1 MKMPRLIENLL
12 ALKKA
17 TGVEVHISDA
27 GLTIYYCTLEL
38 KKNEIN
44 LLSSGSG
51 LSAEDFFKEA
61 DLGIPIVLVFDGKGI
76 IHKNVQANDTDDLVS
91 LLHKTLPNTSTDD
104 FYIAH
109 TALFNAHCMASV
121 SRREAIDET
130 VQLFQDKKAEVVSIA
145 FGPFQIRTI
154 LPLIG
159 AGYHEEVALPGYTLQ
174 FTDGYVNDL
183 LFKTNAPAGFKIGSD
198 TISSTLLV
206 SFAAAFS
213 ALAAQGDDIATNL
226 PLAQLKDDHRQKK
239 IFKTGLVSA
248 ACFLFGLLLLNVLA
262 FTHYNAGKQ
271 KLQTQVNVNQSMIS
285 QIDTL
290 KKELAEKEVIVQ
302 KTGLLQASR
311 TSYYADRIASTV
323 PASIRLTQLSVYP
336 QEKNNAEE
344 SETSYRFK
352 AGRLEIRGKCR
363 YSIDVNDW
371 INQVRSFEW
380 AKDVKLLQY
389 NPSNTEK
396 GSDFIIQVDLN
407 A

>member
-1 MKMPRLIENLL
+1 MKTPRLIENLL

-17 TGVEVHISDA
+17 TGVEVHVSDA
-27 GLTIYYCTLEL
+27 GLTINYCTLEL
-38 KKNEIN
+38 KKNEVS
-44 LLSSGSG
+44 LLRSGAG
-51 LSAEDFFKEA
+51 LSVDAFMKEA
-61 DLGIPIVLVFDGKGI
+61 DLRIPVILVFDGKGI

-91 LLHKTLPNTSTDD
+91 LLHKTLPNTSPGD
-104 FYIAH
+104 FYIKH
-109 TALFNAHCMASV
+109 TALFNAHCMASA
-121 SRREAIDET
+121 SRREVIDET
-130 VQLFQDKKAEVVSIA
+130 VQLFQHKKADVAGIA
-145 FGPFQIRTI
+145 FGPFQVRNI
-154 LPLIG
+154 LPLIS

-198 TISSTLLV
+198 TIASSLLT

-213 ALAAQGDDIATNL
+213 ALTGHSDDTLTNL
-226 PLAQLKDDHRQKK
+226 PLMQLKDDYRQKK

-248 ACFLFGLLLLNVLA
+248 ACFLFGILLLNVLA

-271 KLQTQVNVNQSMIS
+271 DLQTRINVNQSMIS

-323 PASIRLTQLSVYP
+323 PSSIRLTQLSVYP
-336 QEKNNAEE
+336 QEKNDAEE
-344 SETSYRFK
+344 SEASYHFK
-352 AGRLEIRGKCR
+352 AGRIEIRGKCR

-380 AKDVKLLQY
+380 AKGVKLLQY

>member
-1 MKMPRLIENLL
+1 MKTPRLIENLL

-17 TGVEVHISDA
+17 TGVEVHVSDA
-27 GLTIYYCTLEL
+27 GLTISYCTLEL
-38 KKNEIN
+38 KKNEVS
-44 LLSSGSG
+44 LLGSGTG
-51 LSAEDFFKEA
+51 LSADAFFKEA

-91 LLHKTLPNTSTDD
+91 LLHKTLPNTSPDD
-104 FYIAH
+104 FYITH
-109 TALFNAHCMASV
+109 TALFNAHCMASA

-130 VQLFQDKKAEVVSIA
+130 VQLFQSRKADVAGIA
-145 FGPFQIRTI
+145 FGPFQVRNI
-154 LPLIG
+154 LPLIS
-159 AGYHEEVALPGYTLQ
+159 AAYHEEVALPGYTLQ
-174 FTDGYVNDL
+174 LTDGYVNDL

-198 TISSTLLV
+198 TISSNLLV
-206 SFAAAFS
+206 PFAAAFS
-213 ALAAQGDDIATNL
+213 ALTGQSGDAATNL

-262 FTHYNAGKQ
+262 FTHYNAGKEE
-271 KLQTQVNVNQSMIS
+271 LQTRINVNQSMIS

-290 KKELAEKEVIVQ
+290 KKELAEKELIVQ

-311 TSYYADRIASTV
+311 TSYYPDRIAATV

-344 SETSYRFK
+344 SEASYRFK
-352 AGRLEIRGKCR
+352 AGRIEIRGKCR

-371 INQVRSFEW
+371 INQLRSFEW
-380 AKDVKLLQY
+380 AGDVKLLQY

-396 GSDFIIQVDLN
+396 GSDFIIQVDIN